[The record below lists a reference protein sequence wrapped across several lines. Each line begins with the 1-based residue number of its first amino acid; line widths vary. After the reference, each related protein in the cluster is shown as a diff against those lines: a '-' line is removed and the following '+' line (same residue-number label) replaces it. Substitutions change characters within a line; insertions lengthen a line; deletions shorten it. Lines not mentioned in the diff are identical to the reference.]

1 LLGVRVL
8 INLPAM
14 SLDHSYTYM
23 VPPALKKEIA
33 VGKRVVVEL
42 GNRKVE
48 AFVSKILDEGE
59 IAGNTI
65 AAIKPVLKVLDREPL
80 FDHNLFILAEWMADT
95 YLCPLSLV
103 LKLMTPR
110 LLRKK
115 KAVKIT
121 PALKR
126 EEIELWS
133 SRLMAQRESDFLDL
147 LLQRGEL
154 TLYEARK
161 FLSNQ
166 EIKALVDEN
175 IIYLS
180 GDYSSQRV
188 EKSGYVY
195 VLKNF
200 DLARDLPALEK
211 AAPRQAE
218 AIQIVAKEQE
228 VDCILLEQLIPARS
242 IKSLLEKG
250 YIERQKK
257 KAIVSDRI
265 LQLNREQES
274 AFRSIEKSLIKADRE
289 EFLLFGVTGSGK
301 TEIYIRSV
309 EKVIEQ
315 GRKAIVLVP
324 EIALTRHLLAD
335 FSSRIENMAVMHSA
349 MPDGERH
356 DEWRR
361 IRQGEVDLVLGTRSA
376 IFAPL
381 DQLGLIIID
390 EEQESSYKQEETP
403 KYHVAKVA
411 RKRAELDGAVLV
423 MGSATPSLDTL
434 YRAVK
439 GDMKLLTLKQRIAQ
453 AKMPIIQVENMKKVA
468 SSRKS
473 RVLSPL
479 LLEKLSTTIQRG
491 EQSILFI
498 NRRGYSPLSLC
509 RSCGNILSCP
519 SCSVGMTY
527 HQDIGKNLCHYC
539 NYQASPP
546 GSCPIC
552 GSRHM
557 GHLGLG
563 TQRVEEECQQ
573 LFPTARIQRL
583 DMDSSRKAGYQE
595 SILERM
601 ERKEI
606 DILIGTQMV
615 AKGLNFPSVSL
626 VGIVDADSMLNLP
639 DFRAAERCIQLLL
652 QAAGRS
658 GRSNLPGEVII
669 QTFNPANPLFSM
681 IQKQDYLAF
690 FYQEIKQ
697 RRLLNYPP
705 FTQLLRIVCSAQSLD
720 MARMVAESLSREI
733 NDIIDAKEDDIE
745 ILGPAPCPLQKIR
758 NRYRW
763 QLTLKCENMLLLKSI
778 ARYII
783 EYKEF
788 KNVRVEWDLNPVMA
802 M

>member
-1 LLGVRVL
+1 
-8 INLPAM
+8 M
-14 SLDHSYTYM
+14 SLDHTYTYI
-23 VPPALKKEIA
+23 VPPALKEEIA
-33 VGKRVVVEL
+33 VGKRVLVEL

-48 AFVSKILDEGE
+48 AFVSEILDEGE
-59 IAGNTI
+59 IDGNAI

-115 KAVKIT
+115 KAVKVT

-126 EEIELWS
+126 EEIELWR
-133 SRLMAQRESDFLDL
+133 SRLIAQRENDFLDL

-154 TLYEARK
+154 TLYEAKK
-161 FLSNQ
+161 FLNNQ

-175 IIYLS
+175 LIYLS
-180 GDYSSQRV
+180 GNYSSQRV

-218 AIQIVAKEQE
+218 AIRIIAKEQE

-242 IKSLLEKG
+242 VKSLLEKG

-257 KAIVSDRI
+257 KVIVSDKK
-265 LQLNREQES
+265 LQLNREQEA

-403 KYHVAKVA
+403 KYHARDVA
-411 RKRAELDGAVLV
+411 RKRAELDGAVLLI
-423 MGSATPSLDTL
+423 GSATPSLDTL

-468 SSRKS
+468 SSHKS

-479 LLEKLSTTIQRG
+479 LLEKLSTTLQRG

-527 HQDIGKNLCHYC
+527 HQDMGKNLCHYC
-539 NYQASPP
+539 NYQANPP
-546 GSCPIC
+546 SSCPIC

-557 GHLGLG
+557 SHLGLG
-563 TQRVEEECQQ
+563 TQRVEEECRQ
-573 LFPTARIQRL
+573 LFPSAHIQRL
-583 DMDSSRKAGYQE
+583 DLDSSKKAGFQE

-658 GRSNLPGEVII
+658 GRSHLPGEVII

-745 ILGPAPCPLQKIR
+745 ILGPAPCPLLKIR

-788 KNVRVEWDLNPVMA
+788 KNVRVEWDLNPVMT

>member
-1 LLGVRVL
+1 
-8 INLPAM
+8 M
-14 SLDHSYTYM
+14 SLDHTYTYI
-23 VPPALKKEIA
+23 VPPALKEEIA
-33 VGKRVVVEL
+33 VGKRVLVEL

-48 AFVSKILDEGE
+48 AFVSEILDEGE
-59 IAGNTI
+59 IDGNAI

-115 KAVKIT
+115 KAVKVT

-126 EEIELWS
+126 EEIELWR
-133 SRLMAQRESDFLDL
+133 SRLIAQRENDFLDL

-154 TLYEARK
+154 TLYEAKK
-161 FLSNQ
+161 FLNNQ

-175 IIYLS
+175 LIYLS
-180 GDYSSQRV
+180 GNYSSQRV

-218 AIQIVAKEQE
+218 AIRIIAKEQE

-242 IKSLLEKG
+242 VKSLLEKG

-257 KAIVSDRI
+257 KVIVSDKK
-265 LQLNREQES
+265 LQLNREQEA

-403 KYHVAKVA
+403 KYHARDVA
-411 RKRAELDGAVLV
+411 RKRAELDGAVLLI
-423 MGSATPSLDTL
+423 GSATPSLDTL

-468 SSRKS
+468 SSHKS

-479 LLEKLSTTIQRG
+479 LLEKLSTTLQRG

-527 HQDIGKNLCHYC
+527 HQDMGKNLCHYC
-539 NYQASPP
+539 NYQANPP
-546 GSCPIC
+546 SSCPIC

-557 GHLGLG
+557 SHMGLG
-563 TQRVEEECQQ
+563 TQRVEEECRQ
-573 LFPTARIQRL
+573 LFPSAHIQRL
-583 DMDSSRKAGYQE
+583 DLDSSKKAGFQE

-658 GRSNLPGEVII
+658 GRSHLPGEVII

-745 ILGPAPCPLQKIR
+745 ILGPAPCPLLKIR

-788 KNVRVEWDLNPVMA
+788 KNVRVEWDLNPVMT

>member
-1 LLGVRVL
+1 
-8 INLPAM
+8 M
-14 SLDHSYTYM
+14 SLDHTYTYM
-23 VPPALKKEIA
+23 VPPALSEEIA
-33 VGKRVVVEL
+33 VGKRVLVEL

-48 AFVSKILDEGE
+48 AFVSEILNEEESADN
-59 IAGNTI
+59 AI

-115 KAVKIT
+115 KAVKVT

-126 EEIELWS
+126 EEIELWR
-133 SRLMAQRESDFLDL
+133 SRLIAQRENDFLDL

-154 TLYEARK
+154 TLYEAKK
-161 FLSNQ
+161 FLNNQ

-175 IIYLS
+175 LIYLS
-180 GDYSSQRV
+180 GNYSSQRV

-218 AIQIVAKEQE
+218 AIRIIAKEQE

-242 IKSLLEKG
+242 VKSLLEKG

-257 KAIVSDRI
+257 KVIVSDKK
-265 LQLNREQES
+265 LQLNREQEA

-403 KYHVAKVA
+403 KYHARDVA
-411 RKRAELDGAVLV
+411 RKRAELDGAVLLI
-423 MGSATPSLDTL
+423 GSATPSLDTL

-468 SSRKS
+468 SSHKS

-479 LLEKLSTTIQRG
+479 LLEKLSTTLQRG

-527 HQDIGKNLCHYC
+527 HQDMGKNLCHYC
-539 NYQASPP
+539 NYQANPP
-546 GSCPIC
+546 SSCPIC

-557 GHLGLG
+557 SHLGLG
-563 TQRVEEECQQ
+563 TQRVEEECRQ
-573 LFPTARIQRL
+573 LFPSAHIQRL
-583 DMDSSRKAGYQE
+583 DLDSSKKAGFQE

-658 GRSNLPGEVII
+658 GRSHLPGEVII

-745 ILGPAPCPLQKIR
+745 ILGPAPCPLLKIR

-788 KNVRVEWDLNPVMA
+788 KNVRVEWDLNPVMT

>member
-1 LLGVRVL
+1 MLGVRVL

-14 SLDHSYTYM
+14 SLDHTYTYM
-23 VPPALKKEIA
+23 VPSALKEEIA

-48 AFVSKILDEGE
+48 AFVSEILDEGE
-59 IAGNTI
+59 IAGNAIT
-65 AAIKPVLKVLDREPL
+65 AIKPVLKVLDREPL

-115 KAVKIT
+115 KAVKVI

-133 SRLMAQRESDFLDL
+133 SRLIAQRESDFLDL
-147 LLQRGEL
+147 LLQQGEL
-154 TLYEARK
+154 TLYETRK

-200 DLARDLPALEK
+200 DLAKDLPTLEK

-228 VDCILLEQLIPARS
+228 IDCILLEQLIPARS

-250 YIERQKK
+250 YIKRQKK
-257 KAIVSDRI
+257 KAIISDKI
-265 LQLNREQES
+265 LQLNREQEA
-274 AFRSIEKSLIKADRE
+274 AFRSIEKSLIKAERE

-403 KYHVAKVA
+403 KYHVAQVA

-479 LLEKLSTTIQRG
+479 LLEKLSTTLQRG

-527 HQDIGKNLCHYC
+527 HQDMGKNLCHYC

-546 GSCPIC
+546 SSCPIC

-557 GHLGLG
+557 SHLGLG
-563 TQRVEEECQQ
+563 TQRVEEECRH

-583 DMDSSRKAGYQE
+583 DIDSSRKAGFQE

-669 QTFNPANPLFSM
+669 QTFNPTNPLFSM

-720 MARMVAESLSREI
+720 MAKMVAENLSREI

-745 ILGPAPCPLQKIR
+745 ILGPAPCPLLKIR

-788 KNVRVEWDLNPVMA
+788 KNVRVEWDLNPVMT